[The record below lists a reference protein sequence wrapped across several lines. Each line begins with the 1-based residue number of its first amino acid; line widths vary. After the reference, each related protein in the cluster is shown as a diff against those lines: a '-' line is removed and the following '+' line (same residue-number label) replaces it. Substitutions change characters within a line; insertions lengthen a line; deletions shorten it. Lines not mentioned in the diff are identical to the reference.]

1 MSLSDPARRWH
12 DTAGQARQGASAH
25 TAGGLRVGLLGQF
38 GVEMDGAPL
47 RLRGDKR
54 RALLATLL
62 LNTGRT
68 VPTAH
73 LIERVWGS
81 PASPSAR
88 SALQVHVTRV
98 RAVLDQHCGTPLI
111 TGGDGGYR
119 VDLTEDQCDL
129 LRFRSLV
136 RLADGGADPSDRADL
151 LISALGLWRGPVLAD
166 IVSPV
171 LHERDV
177 PPLNEE
183 LLRTAEEGFGAAL
196 ARGDHERVAD
206 QIGPI
211 ATDHPERE
219 PLIRVQM
226 TALYRCGRPSEAL
239 RVYARTRDALAEHLG
254 ADPGREL
261 QETFQGILRGDLDR
275 APGTSVPHQRASVE
289 QGAGARPPAPAAG
302 ARPGPDTEPAAGPRS
317 ESGPAPEPADGPDT
331 GPGPGGEPDTPVG
344 AEERDGR
351 GEGPVH
357 APAPVSAALA
367 PAELPAAPS
376 VLLGRDEALAELDRL
391 VDPSSTAPDSAL
403 VRGPAGAGASALAL
417 SWARAAAP
425 HFPDGQLY
433 VDLRG
438 GDGSPRDP
446 AEVLRRLV
454 RSLSTGTRGTEA
466 MDADEAAAR
475 VRTLLAHRR
484 VLLVLDNA
492 ASARQ
497 VRPLLPGG
505 TGCAALVTSRYWL
518 TDLLVRDG
526 LRALPVGPLPPDAA
540 VDLLRPRE
548 GRDRCAESVLRRLA
562 HALGHLPLPLRM
574 AAVWLDDTRPGRSA
588 AELVRRLEGADP
600 ARGSTPT
607 ARMAAVLR
615 AGPREGRHGRGE
627 VPAEP
632 RPPETS
638 VDRGSY
644 VRLSPG

>member
-12 DTAGQARQGASAH
+12 DTVGQARQRASGH

-54 RALLATLL
+54 RAVLATLL

-68 VPTAH
+68 VSAAH
-73 LIERVWGS
+73 LIERVWGT
-81 PASPSAR
+81 PPSPSAR
-88 SALQVHVTRV
+88 SALQVHVTRA

-119 VDLTEDQCDL
+119 VDLAEDQCDL

-136 RLADGGADPSDRADL
+136 RRADEEADPSARADL
-151 LISALGLWRGPVLAD
+151 LISALRLWRGPVLAD

-183 LLRTAEEGFGAAL
+183 LLRAAEEGFGAAL
-196 ARGDHERVAD
+196 DRGDHERVAD

-261 QETFQGILRGDLDR
+261 QETFHGILRGDLDR
-275 APGTSVPHQRASVE
+275 APRTRVPRQRASVE
-289 QGAGARPPAPAAG
+289 ERTGSRPPSPASGPHAGPEEAPDPAAPAG
-302 ARPGPDTEPAAGPRS
+302 PAAGPGARA
-317 ESGPAPEPADGPDT
+317 EA
-331 GPGPGGEPDTPVG
+331 GEEG
-344 AEERDGR
+344 RDGL
-351 GEGPVH
+351 GGPVH
-357 APAPVSAALA
+357 APDRVSAALA
-367 PAELPAAPS
+367 PAELPAAPP
-376 VLLGRDEALAELDRL
+376 VLVGRDEALAELDRL
-391 VDPSSTAPDSAL
+391 VDPSRTAPGSAL

-417 SWARAAAP
+417 SWAHTAAP

-438 GDGSPRDP
+438 GDGNPRDP

-454 RSLSTGTRGTEA
+454 RSLSTGARGTEA

-475 VRTLLAHRR
+475 LRTLLAHRR

-497 VRPLLPGG
+497 VRPLLPGDP
-505 TGCAALVTSRYWL
+505 GCAAVVTSRHWL

-526 LRALPVGPLPPDAA
+526 LRALPVGPLSPSAA
-540 VDLLRPRE
+540 VDLLRARE
-548 GRDRCAESVLRRLA
+548 GRDRCAEPVLHRLV
-562 HALGHLPLPLRM
+562 HLLGCLPLPLRM
-574 AAVWLDDTRPGRSA
+574 AAVWLDTRPDRSA
-588 AELVRRLEGADP
+588 ADLVRTLEGADP

-615 AGPREGRHGRGE
+615 AGPREGRHDRGE
-627 VPAEP
+627 VPAGP
-632 RPPETS
+632 RPPDTS
-638 VDRGSY
+638 VDQGSY

>member
-1 MSLSDPARRWH
+1 VSLSDPARRWH
-12 DTAGQARQGASAH
+12 DTAGQARQGAPGH
-25 TAGGLRVGLLGQF
+25 TASGLRVGLLGQF
-38 GVEMDGAPL
+38 GIEMDGVPL

-54 RALLATLL
+54 RAMLAALL

-73 LIERVWGS
+73 LIERVWGTQ
-81 PASPSAR
+81 PSPSAR

-98 RAVLDQHCGTPLI
+98 RAVLDHHCGTPLI

-129 LRFRSLV
+129 LRFRALV
-136 RLADGGADPSDRADL
+136 RRADGEADPSARADL
-151 LISALGLWRGPVLAD
+151 LISALRLWRGPVLAD

-183 LLRTAEEGFGAAL
+183 LLRAAEEGFGAAL
-196 ARGDHERVAD
+196 DRGDHERVAD

-261 QETFQGILRGDLDR
+261 QETFHGILRGDLDR
-275 APGTSVPHQRASVE
+275 ALRTRVPRQRASAE
-289 QGAGARPPAPAAG
+289 ERAGAR
-302 ARPGPDTEPAAGPRS
+302 TSSPAAGPHA
-317 ESGPAPEPADGPDT
+317 GPAG
-331 GPGPGGEPDTPVG
+331 GPGTREETGEE
-344 AEERDGR
+344 ARDRLG
-351 GEGPVH
+351 GPVR
-357 APAPVSAALA
+357 APDRVAAALA

-376 VLLGRDEALAELDRL
+376 VLVGREEALAEMDRL
-391 VDPSSTAPDSAL
+391 VDPSRTAPGSAL

-417 SWARAAAP
+417 SWAHAAAP

-438 GDGSPRDP
+438 GDGNPRDP

-454 RSLSTGTRGTEA
+454 RSLSTGARGTEA

-475 VRTLLAHRR
+475 LRTLLAHRR

-505 TGCAALVTSRYWL
+505 PGCAAVVTSRYWL

-540 VDLLRPRE
+540 VDLLRARE
-548 GRDRCAESVLRRLA
+548 GEERCAEPVLRRLV
-562 HALGHLPLPLRM
+562 HLLGYLPLPLRM
-574 AAVWLDDTRPGRSA
+574 AAVWLDTRPDRSA
-588 AELVRRLEGADP
+588 EELVRRLEGADP
-600 ARGSTPT
+600 ARGGTPT

-632 RPPETS
+632 RPPDTS
-638 VDRGSY
+638 VDQGSY

>member
-1 MSLSDPARRWH
+1 VSLSDPARRWH
-12 DTAGQARQGASAH
+12 DTAGQARQGASGHIAS
-25 TAGGLRVGLLGQF
+25 GLRVGLLGQF

-136 RLADGGADPSDRADL
+136 RRADGSADPSDRADL
-151 LISALGLWRGPVLAD
+151 LISALRLWRGPVLAD

-171 LHERDV
+171 LHERDI

-183 LLRTAEEGFGAAL
+183 LLRAAEEGFGAAL

-206 QIGPI
+206 QIGSI

-261 QETFQGILRGDLDR
+261 QETFHGILRGDLDR
-275 APGTSVPHQRASVE
+275 APGTSVPRQRASVE
-289 QGAGARPPAPAAG
+289 EGAGARPLSTDT
-302 ARPGPDTEPAAGPRS
+302 GPDAGSADAPGTEPEAGPRAG
-317 ESGPAPEPADGPDT
+317 SGPGADPDVPA
-331 GPGPGGEPDTPVG
+331 E

-351 GEGPVH
+351 GDDPVH

-376 VLLGRDEALAELDRL
+376 ALLGRDEALAELDRL
-391 VDPSSTAPDSAL
+391 VDPSSTAPGSAL

-446 AEVLRRLV
+446 VEVLRRLV

-492 ASARQ
+492 ASVRQ

-548 GRDRCAESVLRRLA
+548 GRNRHAESVLRRLA
-562 HALGHLPLPLRM
+562 QVLGHLPLALRM
-574 AAVWLDDTRPGRSA
+574 AAVWLDDTRPDRSA

-627 VPAEP
+627 VPAES
-632 RPPETS
+632 RPPDTS
-638 VDRGSY
+638 VERGSY

>member
-1 MSLSDPARRWH
+1 MSLGDSARRWH
-12 DTAGQARQGASAH
+12 DTAGQARPGASAH
-25 TAGGLRVGLLGQF
+25 TARGLRVGLLGQF
-38 GVEMDGAPL
+38 GVEMDGVPL

-73 LIERVWGS
+73 LIERVWGT

-136 RLADGGADPSDRADL
+136 RRADGGADPSDRADL

-166 IVSPV
+166 VVSPV

-183 LLRTAEEGFGAAL
+183 LLRVAEEGFGAAL

-261 QETFQGILRGDLDR
+261 QETFHGVLRGDLDR
-275 APGTSVPHQRASVE
+275 APRTSVPRQRASVE
-289 QGAGARPPAPAAG
+289 ERTGSRPPSPAAG
-302 ARPGPDTEPAAGPRS
+302 AR
-317 ESGPAPEPADGPDT
+317 SGSADEPDT
-331 GPGPGGEPDTPVG
+331 GPHTGSAAGPDAPTGEGG
-344 AEERDGR
+344 RDGR
-351 GEGPVH
+351 GDGPVH
-357 APAPVSAALA
+357 APDRVSAALA

-376 VLLGRDEALAELDRL
+376 VLVGRDEALTEMDRL
-391 VDPSSTAPDSAL
+391 VDPSSTAPGSAL

-417 SWARAAAP
+417 SWAHAAAP

-438 GDGSPRDP
+438 GDGHPRDP

-475 VRTLLAHRR
+475 FRTLLAHRR

-492 ASARQ
+492 ASVRQ

-505 TGCAALVTSRYWL
+505 AGCAALVTSRYWL

-526 LRALPVGPLPPDAA
+526 LRALPVGPLPPDAG
-540 VDLLRPRE
+540 VDLLRARE
-548 GRDRCAESVLRRLA
+548 GRHRCAESVLRRLA
-562 HALGHLPLPLRM
+562 HLLGYLPLPLRM
-574 AAVWLDDTRPGRSA
+574 AAVWLDDTRPERSA
-588 AELVRRLEGADP
+588 SELVRRLEGVDP

-632 RPPETS
+632 HPPDTS
-638 VDRGSY
+638 VDQGSY
-644 VRLSPG
+644 VRLSPR

>member
-12 DTAGQARQGASAH
+12 DTAGQARQGASGH
-25 TAGGLRVGLLGQF
+25 TARGLRVGLLGQF

-54 RALLATLL
+54 RALLATLM

-136 RLADGGADPSDRADL
+136 RRADGGADPSDRADL
-151 LISALGLWRGPVLAD
+151 LISALRLWRGPVLAD

-171 LHERDV
+171 LHERDI

-183 LLRTAEEGFGAAL
+183 LLRAAEEGFGAAL

-261 QETFQGILRGDLDR
+261 QETFHGILRGDLDR
-275 APGTSVPHQRASVE
+275 APGTSVPRQRASVE
-289 QGAGARPPAPAAG
+289 EGAGVRPLSADTGPNAGSADAPGTA
-302 ARPGPDTEPAAGPRS
+302 PEAGPH
-317 ESGPAPEPADGPDT
+317 A
-331 GPGPGGEPDTPVG
+331 GPGPGADPDVPAE
-344 AEERDGR
+344 AEERDDR
-351 GEGPVH
+351 GDGPVH

-376 VLLGRDEALAELDRL
+376 ALLGREEAMAELDRL
-391 VDPSSTAPDSAL
+391 VDPSSTAPGSAL

-446 AEVLRRLV
+446 VEVLRRLV

-492 ASARQ
+492 ASVRQ

-548 GRDRCAESVLRRLA
+548 GRDRRAESVLRRLA
-562 HALGHLPLPLRM
+562 QVLGHLPLALRM
-574 AAVWLDDTRPGRSA
+574 AAVWLDDTRPDRSA

-632 RPPETS
+632 RPPDTS
-638 VDRGSY
+638 VERGSY
-644 VRLSPG
+644 VRLSPR